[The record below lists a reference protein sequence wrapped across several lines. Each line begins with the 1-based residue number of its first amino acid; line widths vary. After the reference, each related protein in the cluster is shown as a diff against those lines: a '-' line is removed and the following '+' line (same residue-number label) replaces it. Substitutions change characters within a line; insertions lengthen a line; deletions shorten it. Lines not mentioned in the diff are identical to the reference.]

1 MKNMISRTIALMGLF
16 FALAVVG
23 VQAQTPTRTEA
34 VIPFDFAA
42 GKATLKAG
50 SYAIKVVRG
59 NALSIRT
66 TDGKKTVLVNAPL
79 AIGSRDREGGAR
91 LVFNRY
97 GDLYFLSQVWWSG
110 DSGRQVFP
118 SESESRAREFELS
131 KGIKPERV
139 EVAVR

>member
-1 MKNMISRTIALMGLF
+1 MKNMISRTSAIMGLF

-34 VIPFDFAA
+34 DIPFAFAA

-50 SYAIKVVRG
+50 NYAIKIRG

-66 TDGKKTVLVNAPL
+66 ADGKRTVLVNAPL
-79 AIGSRDREGGAR
+79 AIGSRDRKGSAR

-118 SESESRAREFELS
+118 SESESRARDFELS
-131 KGIKPERV
+131 KGVKPERV